1 VPVAQNA
8 ILERTDSLMI
18 LVTGSTG
25 KVGRHLVDALKAKGA
40 PFKALARSED
50 SAHALAAQGVA
61 TVRGDL
67 TDAASLKAAL
77 RGAEKMFLLSS
88 APRFDGVE
96 IAAIEAAKAS
106 GVKQVVKLSAMGAL
120 ADGVSP
126 LMRAHARVERA
137 LEDSGLA
144 FTILRPTFFMQN
156 WVAFYSH
163 AIKAGQPVYVNAGDA
178 RLGWTDA
185 RDIADVAAT
194 ALTASGHEGFVYEL
208 TGPESL
214 SHGEVAGRLGK
225 LLHREVAYVSVPDA
239 AAFQA
244 MKGMGM
250 DPWYAYGMVA
260 LYQGVRRGSADAVT
274 GTVELVTG
282 HSPRTLD
289 AFLEEN
295 LPAFVS

>member
-1 VPVAQNA
+1 
-8 ILERTDSLMI
+8 MI

-40 PFKALARSED
+40 PFKALARTEA
-50 SAHALAAQGVA
+50 SARALAAQGVEA
-61 TVRGDL
+61 VRGDL
-67 TDAASLKAAL
+67 TDTSSLRAAF
-77 RGAEKMFLLSS
+77 RGTEKLFLLSS
-88 APRFDGVE
+88 APRFDGAE
-96 IAAIEAAKAS
+96 IAAIEAAKNS

-126 LMRAHARVERA
+126 LMRAHARSERA

-163 AIKAGQPVYVNAGDA
+163 GIKAGQPVNVNAGDA
-178 RLGWTDA
+178 RLNWIDA
-185 RDIADVAAT
+185 RDIAEVAAA
-194 ALTASGHEGFVYEL
+194 ALAGPGHEGFVYEL

-214 SHGEVAGRLGK
+214 SHAEVAGRLGK
-225 LLHREVAYVSVPDA
+225 LLRREVAYASVPDA

-260 LYQGVRRGSADAVT
+260 LYQGVRRGGADAVT

-282 HSPRTLD
+282 HAPRTID
-289 AFLEEN
+289 AFLEES
-295 LPAFVS
+295 LPAFVA